1 MSRHSGARRGAMM
14 RASVAMAAL
23 AVLAAAPLASAAAP
37 AKPVTMADVLAASAP
52 SDWRAPDPENVM
64 YLDMASGRV
73 VIELSPEMAPK
84 TVANIKTLVRA
95 GYFDGLAILRVQEN
109 YVVQWGDPA
118 PEGSKRSLGAAASTI
133 PPEFQRPRAGS
144 PAFTRLPDK
153 DGYAPDVG
161 FIQGFPAGRDRRDVW
176 LAHCP
181 GAVGVGRDT
190 APDSGAG
197 TELYAVI
204 GHAPRNLD
212 HNVTIVGRVLQGMS
226 LFTTLPRGTAA
237 LGFYETQ
244 EQRTPIVRVRLA
256 ADLPESE
263 RTPLQVLRTD
273 TATFTALV
281 EARRN
286 RRDEWYVRPAGYID
300 LCNVPIPVRAPP
312 KP

>member
-1 MSRHSGARRGAMM
+1 MSGRRPV
-14 RASVAMAAL
+14 RAAVCVAMAVAAL
-23 AVLAAAPLASAAAP
+23 AIAAVAPANAAAPAPP
-37 AKPVTMADVLAASAP
+37 AKPVTMADILAASAP
-52 SDWRAPDPENVM
+52 SDWRTPDPENVM
-64 YLDMASGRV
+64 VLDMPSGRV
-73 VIELSPEMAPK
+73 VIELAPEMAPK
-84 TVANIKTLVRA
+84 TIGNIKTLVRA

-118 PEGSKRSLGAAASTI
+118 PETSKRPLGAAAATI
-133 PPEFQRPRAGS
+133 PPEFQRPRAGA
-144 PAFTRLPDK
+144 PAFTRLPDR
-153 DGYAPDVG
+153 DGYAPEVG
-161 FIQGFPAGRDRRDVW
+161 FVQGFPAGRDRRDIW

-226 LFTTLPRGTAA
+226 LFTTLPRGTGA
-237 LGFYETQ
+237 LGFYETAA
-244 EQRTPIVRVRLA
+244 ERTPIVRVRIA

-273 TATFTALV
+273 TPTFAALV

>member
-1 MSRHSGARRGAMM
+1 MTRRDRRLGAGAL
-14 RASVAMAAL
+14 VAL
-23 AVLAAAPLASAAAP
+23 ALAGLAVTAPARAAPPP
-37 AKPVTMADVLAASAP
+37 AKPLTMADILAASAP
-52 SDWRAPDPENVM
+52 SDWRTPDPANLM
-64 YLDMASGRV
+64 YLDLAAGRV
-73 VIELSPEMAPK
+73 VIELAPEMAPK
-84 TVANIKTLVRA
+84 TIGNIKTLVRA
-95 GYFDGLAILRVQEN
+95 NYFDGLAILRVQEN

-118 PEGSKRSLGAAASTI
+118 PDDAKRPLGAAASTI
-133 PPEFQRPRAGS
+133 PAEFQRPRAGA

-153 DGYAPDVG
+153 DGYAREVG
-161 FIQGFPAGRDRRDVW
+161 FVQGFPAGRDRKDVW

-226 LFTTLPRGTAA
+226 LLTTLPRGTGP
-237 LGFYETQ
+237 LGFYETPD
-244 EQRTPIVRVRLA
+244 QRTPIVRVRLA
-256 ADLPESE
+256 ADLPQSE
-263 RTPLQVLRTD
+263 RTPIEVLRTD

>member
-1 MSRHSGARRGAMM
+1 MM
-14 RASVAMAAL
+14 CAYVATAAL
-23 AVLAAAPLASAAAP
+23 AVLAAAPPAGAASP
-37 AKPVTMADVLAASAP
+37 GKPVTMADVLAASAP

-73 VIELSPEMAPK
+73 VIELAPEMAPK

-109 YVVQWGDPA
+109 YVVQWGDPS
-118 PEGSKRSLGAAASTI
+118 PEASKRPLGAATSKI
-133 PPEFQRPRAGS
+133 QPEFQRPRAGA
-144 PAFTRLPDK
+144 PAFTRLPDR
-153 DGYAPDVG
+153 DGYAPEVG

-237 LGFYETQ
+237 LGFYETA

-256 ADLPESE
+256 ADLPEGE

-273 TATFTALV
+273 TQTFSALV